1 MTLKKEVIDILEIK
15 NNEISLQIIEVIDI
29 FDDQELMELKMILI
43 QSDPERLKEALV
55 YKHSMFEKTMDKIIS
70 LQKEFHEIKN
80 ECIKRKTEKEN
91 NKLDQTLDNLLD
103 NI

>member
-1 MTLKKEVIDILEIK
+1 MTLKKDVIDILQIK

-43 QSDPERLKEALV
+43 QSDPEKLKEALI
-55 YKHSMFEKTMDKIIS
+55 YKHSMFEKTIDKIIN
-70 LQKEFHEIKN
+70 LQKEFHEIKT
-80 ECIKRKTEKEN
+80 ECIKRKTEKES
-91 NKLDQTLDNLLD
+91 NKLDQTLDNLLG